1 MPVDTVLIRDVVV
14 VVPGIMGSE
23 LVDADG
29 RPLWAVSPGGLVRA
43 IRALSGD
50 RLTLPPDIGDGPAP
64 DGVRATRPIG
74 SLHLIPGLWSPVTGY
89 DVLLDFLRSPR
100 FQLVEADAHEP
111 GRIPNLIP
119 FAYDWRLSNRHNGR
133 RLAEVAL
140 AALERWRRQ
149 PGLGDAKL
157 VLVCHS
163 MGGLVARWFAE
174 REGGAEAIRALVTI
188 GTPHRGALR
197 ALTALVNG
205 LEPGLGPL
213 RLSLTGLAR
222 SLPSL
227 YQLLP
232 QYDCLD
238 HGGRR
243 VGLDALAH
251 PELDRG
257 RVSDAAAFHAAI
269 NPAGEPAYVLH
280 KVVGIRQPT
289 PTTARVVGERV
300 EPSPAIDGLNQG
312 GDGTVPRLAAEPPA
326 GRGREVHEIA
336 DQHGELQG
344 TRSLLDLLDGIL
356 TREQIVWQAAPG
368 EPFGVEMNDLW
379 TTAQDPLLQV
389 SELGDRRLHV
399 ALFDEQGREV
409 RAATP
414 VPADGCMRFGALAEG
429 GYRAVVRLRTGH
441 QPPVSKPFVVMVAD

>member
-1 MPVDTVLIRDVVV
+1 MPVDTVLMRDVVV

-23 LVDADG
+23 LVDAEG

-43 IRALSGD
+43 IRALAGQ

-64 DGVRATRPIG
+64 DGVRATQPIR

-89 DVLLDFLRSPR
+89 DGLLDFLRSPR
-100 FQLVEADAHEP
+100 FQFVEADPREP

-119 FAYDWRLSNRHNGR
+119 FAYDWRLSNRYNGR

-174 REGGAEAIRALVTI
+174 REGGADAIRALVTI

-197 ALTALVNG
+197 ALSALVNG

-232 QYDCLD
+232 QYDCVEL
-238 HGGRR
+238 GGRR
-243 VGLDALAH
+243 AGLDAVAW
-251 PELDRG
+251 PQLDG
-257 RVSDAAAFHAAI
+257 DRVRDAAAFHAEI
-269 NPAGEPAYVLH
+269 DGAGESAYRLH

-289 PTTARVVGERV
+289 PTTARVAGEGV
-300 EPSPAIDGLNQG
+300 EALATIDGLNQG
-312 GDGTVPRLAAEPPA
+312 GDGTVPRLAAEPAA

-368 EPFGVEMNDLW
+368 EPFGVAMDDLW
-379 TTAQDPLLQV
+379 TTEQDPLLQV
-389 SELGDRRLHV
+389 SELGDRRMLV
-399 ALFDEQGREV
+399 ALYDELGREV
-409 RAATP
+409 RASTP
-414 VPADGCMRFGALAEG
+414 VPADGRVRFGALAEG
-429 GYRAVVRLRTGH
+429 GYRAVLRLRSGH
-441 QPPVSKPFVVMVAD
+441 QPPVSKPFVVMAAQ